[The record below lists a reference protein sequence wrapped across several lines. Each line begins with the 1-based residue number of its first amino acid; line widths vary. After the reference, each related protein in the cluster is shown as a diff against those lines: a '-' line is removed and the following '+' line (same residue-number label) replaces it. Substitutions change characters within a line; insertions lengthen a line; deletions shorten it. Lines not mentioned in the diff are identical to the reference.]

1 MPRVI
6 WTRSALRAVR
16 RWHDFLHKKNPEA
29 ARRAIKLIRGG
40 IKTIASHPEAGKPIE
55 EMEPEYRKWVIPYIG
70 RVFIVVY
77 RYKNGVVQIL
87 LVKHFLKLEFI
98 L

>member
-1 MPRVI
+1 MSRLI
-6 WTRSALRAVR
+6 WTRSALLGIR
-16 RWHDFLHKKNPEA
+16 RCHDFLQKKNPDA
-29 ARRAIKLIRGG
+29 ARRSIKLIRGG
-40 IKTIASHPEAGKPIE
+40 IHTIASYPEAGKPIE

-70 RVFIVVY
+70 RAFVLVY

-87 LVKHFLKLEFI
+87 LVKHYLKLEFI